1 MSEGPAASEKRT
13 VSEGQSV
20 SAGQTSSEV
29 QSMSAGESEPWS
41 SARTWLAVGLTAT
54 VLGVAVGAGVLA
66 TSVAS
71 GPLIFVETLSA
82 HISGVLLSIGARAP
96 LGYALVAGMVASV
109 NPCGF
114 VLLPAYLGLYLGDN
128 RGVSGRRPIGRAIVV
143 SVTVTASFVLL
154 FGIAGII
161 TSVTASAVTSALPWI
176 GAAVGAGLILL
187 GGVLASG
194 RELNVPLGPR
204 AAHHFQAAARSRG
217 IGGYAAYGVAY
228 GLASLGCTLPVF
240 LGVVGTSL
248 QLHAMAG
255 AVAQFVLFGVGMGAV
270 LASLT
275 ILTAWFGEGL
285 VTRMRSLAPH
295 IGWASAVLLW
305 LAGGYVV
312 YYWLIAIR
320 LL

>member
-1 MSEGPAASEKRT
+1 
-13 VSEGQSV
+13 
-20 SAGQTSSEV
+20 
-29 QSMSAGESEPWS
+29 MSAEQSLSWS
-41 SARTWLAVGLTAT
+41 PARTWLAAGVTAA
-54 VLGVAVGAGVLA
+54 VLGLAVTAGVLA
-66 TSVAS
+66 TSAAP

-82 HISGVLLSIGARAP
+82 SISGALLSVGARAP
-96 LGYALVAGMVASV
+96 LGYAFVAGMVAAV

-114 VLLPAYLGLYLGDN
+114 VLLPAYLGLYLGDD
-128 RGVSGRRPIGRAIVV
+128 RGASGSHRPVGRAIVV

-154 FGIAGII
+154 FGFAGII
-161 TSVTASAVTSALPWI
+161 ASLAASAVTPALPWI

-194 RELNVPLGPR
+194 RELYAPLGPR
-204 AAHHFQAAARSRG
+204 VAHRFKAAAQTRG
-217 IGGYAAYGVAY
+217 IGGYAAYGTAY

-240 LGVVGTSL
+240 VAVVGTSL
-248 QLHAMAG
+248 QLHGLADA
-255 AVAQFVLFGVGMGAV
+255 AAQFVLFGIGMGAV

-285 VTRMRSLAPH
+285 VARMRSLAPY

-305 LAGGYVV
+305 LAGAYVL